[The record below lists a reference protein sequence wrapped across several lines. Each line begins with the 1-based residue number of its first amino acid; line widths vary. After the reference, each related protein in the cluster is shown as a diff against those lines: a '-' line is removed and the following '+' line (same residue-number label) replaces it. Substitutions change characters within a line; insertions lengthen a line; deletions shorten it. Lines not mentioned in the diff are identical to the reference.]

1 MGLRCA
7 RFRWGL
13 IAVGRIPPCMVQM
26 GVDCGRTHPPVHG
39 RVTAV
44 GRVPLTAAAGALVGH
59 LAEASSRRGLTA
71 VVRVPPC
78 MLLAMVGVTA
88 VGRVPLTAAAG
99 ALVGH
104 LAEAP
109 FMVQMGGG

>member
-1 MGLRCA
+1 
-7 RFRWGL
+7 
-13 IAVGRIPPCMVQM
+13 
-26 GVDCGRTHPPVHG
+26 
-39 RVTAV
+39 
-44 GRVPLTAAAGALVGH
+44 
-59 LAEASSRRGLTA
+59 
-71 VVRVPPC
+71 
-78 MLLAMVGVTA
+78 MVGVTA